1 MAYGLLNPLDD
12 GTEWLFMNGANP
24 NPAVS
29 AHRTYAQVLAD
40 VNNAGYD
47 TVMIRPSYNN
57 YYQSLQY
64 YSLVMFNLGT
74 RESFRV
80 ANAEYLTMT
89 YENGIAIDSVIGNLS
104 SSQYKVA
111 DYRNDS
117 LNVQTPGYTLFMA
130 LSSSATKD
138 NINYRGFEGEDNNC
152 ITLPCVI
159 LSTADVGTWYL
170 NNSPIVQYQWAS
182 VPAISGKN
190 GILSLSRIKDDYIN
204 NGEAV
209 TNAGSETVTLTE
221 QSNMLNIGGGIPAG
235 QATIIQ
241 YSGSVDYIEI
251 TPGVTLLGIQ
261 QAQVDFYMAGSVF
274 YSTSMQIK
282 NPANYGYYL
291 SFLIDE
297 DNQVAKISPIYQTQ
311 ANPNLYSYNIEVM
324 TETEMQNMYL
334 FLHSHIVTPGNDDDL
349 DNDGGGGDGDGT
361 QWHPSTI
368 SGINNKPTISAID
381 TGFTTMYVVTASEL
395 RDLASF
401 LWSSSFVDN
410 VKKFFSDPREVI
422 IGLSMCAFKPP
433 IAGSKTDISAG
444 GINTGIQG
452 YKLTKQYDVIHIGSL
467 KIKQQ
472 YKNKYLDYPPFSKI
486 TIHLPY
492 VGDHSLD
499 VNEVSGKTISVDYIV
514 DFLTGACVAQVS
526 VNSKP
531 HYFFAGNCIVQ
542 IPTSSEDFGRQ
553 YSSVLSAG
561 ATIGSVIAT
570 MATGGLT
577 APLLMGNAASMAA
590 NGMNLSPDVVH
601 TSGGGSTSGWI
612 APQDCYITVEYPN
625 AKKAAK
631 QYNFTGIPSYRH
643 FTLNDLSGYTKC
655 LDVHLDGLTC
665 TYDEREQIR
674 QILTKGFR
682 IESHENV
689 MPDLTP
695 SAVGN
700 FVMVLMKCKS
710 DPDVLGKEWVNATK
724 VEGKLLFGQDITAP
738 VVTFEGDYKDYNY
751 CYIPTFGRYY
761 YIGKPKI
768 ETGTLVTLPMQV
780 DVLESFKTGILASKA
795 VVERQEHANKSNAL
809 FNDTMMW
816 TQQNK
821 EVLPV
826 YIENDDTGAGAKI
839 ARGDNCYILT
849 IAGGA

>member
-1 MAYGLLNPLDD
+1 MRYITDTSETVLVRGRFNQTYSKSISDILTYVSGRGYNSAMLIYYSSAPVAY
-12 GTEWLFMNGANP
+12 EI
-24 NPAVS
+24 
-29 AHRTYAQVLAD
+29 
-40 VNNAGYD
+40 
-47 TVMIRPSYNN
+47 VMINAQDTNLYMYESDDTYSYGIKNTN
-57 YYQSLQY
+57 YVSNY
-64 YSLVMFNLGT
+64 
-74 RESFRV
+74 
-80 ANAEYLTMT
+80 
-89 YENGIAIDSVIGNLS
+89 
-104 SSQYKVA
+104 
-111 DYRNDS
+111 
-117 LNVQTPGYTLFMA
+117 GYPIW
-130 LSSSATKD
+130 ATSE
-138 NINYRGFEGEDNNC
+138 GFE
-152 ITLPCVI
+152 TLSGTSISMSNISALGDTYVGFESNQWVAPYEPTFI
-159 LSTADVGTWYL
+159 STLTFTKIYL
-170 NNSPIVQYQWAS
+170 NNVDITPVTYTWTS

-221 QSNMLNIGGGIPAG
+221 QSNMLNIGGGIPTG

-241 YSGSVDYIEI
+241 YSGSVDYMEL
-251 TPGVTLLGIQ
+251 TPSVTLFGIQ
-261 QAQVDFYMAGSVF
+261 NAQLDFYLAGSVF
-274 YSTSMQIK
+274 LSVSVEIK
-282 NPANYGYYL
+282 NPTNYGFYL

-297 DNQVAKISPIYQTQ
+297 ENQVAKLSPIYQTQ
-311 ANPNLYSYNIEVM
+311 SNPDLYNYNTLVM

-334 FLHSHIVTPGNDDDL
+334 FLHSHIVTPGEDDENL
-349 DNDGGGGDGDGT
+349 DNGGGGGDGDGT

-368 SGINNKPTISAID
+368 SGINNGPTISAID

-452 YKLTKQYDVIHIGSL
+452 YRLTKQYDVIHIGSL
-467 KIKQQ
+467 TIKQQ
-472 YKNKYLDYPPFSKI
+472 YENKYLDYPPFTKI

-570 MATGGLT
+570 MASGGLT
-577 APLLMGNAASMAA
+577 APLLMGNATSMAA

-631 QYNFTGIPSYRH
+631 QYKFTGRPSYRY
-643 FTLNDLSGYTKC
+643 FTIGSLTGYTKC

-674 QILTKGFR
+674 QILTNGFR
-682 IESHENV
+682 IETHANT

-695 SAVGN
+695 SATGN

-710 DPDVLGKEWVNATK
+710 DPDVIGKEWINATK
-724 VEGKLLFGQDITAP
+724 IEGKLLYGQDITAP
-738 VVTFEGDYKDYNY
+738 VVTFTGDYKDYNY
-751 CYIPTFGRYY
+751 CYIPAFGRYY

-768 ETGTLVTLPMQV
+768 ETGTLVTLPMTV
-780 DVLESFKTGILASKA
+780 DVLESFKTEISACDA
-795 VVERQEHANKSNAL
+795 VVERQEKAANCNQL
-809 FNDTMMW
+809 FNDSMMW

-821 EVLPV
+821 EVIPV